1 MGCRPNCGTEPG
13 IGRGTG
19 DPRPQNNIMD
29 KQRPELEQGTNKQVN
44 KAKWTAD
51 QAVGQSQDRQGGQ
64 RVPGHKTTKWSNK
77 QVWTEKDRWK
87 QAGLVG
93 NNSSLKRINRT
104 VFTRK
109 ER

>member
-44 KAKWTAD
+44 KAKWIAD
-51 QAVGQSQDRQGGQ
+51 QAVGQSQDRQGDRGSQ
-64 RVPGHKTTKWSNK
+64 ATKQQKWSNK
-77 QVWTEKDRWK
+77 DLSQNKGQTNRSIK
-87 QAGLVG
+87 QNGLQTK
-93 NNSSLKRINRT
+93 L
-104 VFTRK
+104 
-109 ER
+109 

>member
-51 QAVGQSQDRQGGQ
+51 QAVGQSQDRQGGTEVPRPQNNKMVKQTRLDRQ
-64 RVPGHKTTKWSNK
+64 RPVETSRACGK
-77 QVWTEKDRWK
+77 
-87 QAGLVG
+87 
-93 NNSSLKRINRT
+93 
-104 VFTRK
+104 
-109 ER
+109 